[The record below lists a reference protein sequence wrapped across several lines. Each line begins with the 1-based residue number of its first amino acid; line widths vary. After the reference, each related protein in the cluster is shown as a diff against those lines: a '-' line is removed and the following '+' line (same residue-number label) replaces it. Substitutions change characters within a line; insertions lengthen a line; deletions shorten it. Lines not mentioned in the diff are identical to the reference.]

1 VRNNH
6 GGNIDA
12 WLLEVL
18 QRKAWTFWESR
29 KSNITNGGLGWDEQ
43 FAFMGSIV
51 VLINEKTS
59 SDGEGF
65 SRGMKTLG
73 LGVLVGRRTWGGG
86 IWLASDNRLVDGGL
100 GGSAPEI
107 GTYNNEWGWGMGIE
121 NAGVEPDY
129 EVDNDP
135 KLSFRGVDEQLVVGI
150 KVLNDLVT
158 AKRASGVAVE
168 RPGAKKNVVVE
179 TDGMC

>member
-1 VRNNH
+1 MVVGGATKEGVDVLGKPEEQHNERRFRVGRAVRFH
-6 GGNIDA
+6 GIDRCA
-12 WLLEVL
+12 DKREDLVRWRGILP
-18 QRKAWTFWESR
+18 
-29 KSNITNGGLGWDEQ
+29 WDEN
-43 FAFMGSIV
+43 AWSGRPC
-51 VLINEKTS
+51 
-59 SDGEGF
+59 GEAN
-65 SRGMKTLG
+65 
-73 LGVLVGRRTWGGG
+73 VGGG